1 MTSDVQ
7 FQISLLIGADHYWD
21 IVEYDIIRSL
31 GATAAKSQI
40 DYLLSGPVLNPSPTS
55 SNFKASILKVIVLN
69 ESENTLNTAL
79 ERFGNQESTRILPTQ
94 AEANKT
100 SSIRLQNGQCCAKLP
115 WNDDHAPL
123 PANESI
129 ARGRKRFSVRRL
141 WKEPHKLTAYHAIIH
156 KHLKRG
162 FIEEVSN
169 SCITTGHA

>member
-21 IVEYDIIRSL
+21 VVEYDIIRSL

-40 DYLLSGPVLNPSPTS
+40 DYLLSGPFLNPSPTS

-100 SSIRLQNGQCCAKLP
+100 SSI
-115 WNDDHAPL
+115 
-123 PANESI
+123 
-129 ARGRKRFSVRRL
+129 
-141 WKEPHKLTAYHAIIH
+141 
-156 KHLKRG
+156 
-162 FIEEVSN
+162 
-169 SCITTGHA
+169 